1 MELQFCQA
9 RLKELTQLVHLHG
22 NVMLSFCVLNLVFSF
37 VAVLGNVL
45 VIRALWK
52 ASLIPPTIKTL
63 FLSLAISDLAVGILS
78 QPMFGVIIAVMLR
91 RLSNGQHNFALFCP
105 TVLTVRYYF
114 MFGLSFASFLNV
126 IIITLDRL
134 LAVRFHLRYQ
144 ELVTLK
150 RLITVLVASWIT
162 SAIGTSIFIF
172 LPQGSRLTGA
182 VIDFLGII
190 LTTVVYIYIYKVVR
204 FHRNQIRCQF
214 QVQNRQGLEITRQNK
229 SAYNALIVYV
239 VFVACYL
246 PLFTSFIL
254 LTVDNFRSSFL
265 VYDHVSIFFAFLNS
279 SLNPLL
285 YCWRYREIRVNV
297 KNSLSNIFCV
307 K

>member
-1 MELQFCQA
+1 MELQFCQT

-37 VAVLGNVL
+37 VAVLGNFL
-45 VIRALWK
+45 VIHALWK

-105 TVLTVRYYF
+105 TVLTVCYYF

-134 LAVRFHLRYQ
+134 LAVRLHLRYQ

-150 RLITVLVASWIT
+150 RLIIVLVALWIT

-172 LPQGSRLTGA
+172 VPQGSRLTGA

-246 PLFTSFIL
+246 PLFTAIIL
-254 LTVDNFRSSFL
+254 LTVENFRSSFL

-285 YCWRYREIRVNV
+285 YCWRYGEIRVNV

-307 K
+307 R

>member
-37 VAVLGNVL
+37 VAVLGNFL

-52 ASLIPPTIKTL
+52 ATLIPPSIKTL

-105 TVLTVRYYF
+105 TVLTVCYYF
-114 MFGLSFASFLNV
+114 MFGLIVASFLNV

-134 LAVRFHLRYQ
+134 LAVRLHLRYQ
-144 ELVTLK
+144 DLVTLK
-150 RLITVLVASWIT
+150 RLIIVLVALWIT
-162 SAIGTSIFIF
+162 SAIVASIVIF
-172 LPQGSRLTGA
+172 FPKVTRLTGA

-239 VFVACYL
+239 VFLACYL
-246 PLFTSFIL
+246 PLFTTFIL

-307 K
+307 R

>member
-9 RLKELTQLVHLHG
+9 RLRELTQLVHLHG
-22 NVMLSFCVLNLVFSF
+22 NVMLSFCVSNLVFSF
-37 VAVLGNVL
+37 VAVLGNFL
-45 VIRALWK
+45 VIHALWK
-52 ASLIPPTIKTL
+52 ASLIPPTIETL

-105 TVLTVRYYF
+105 TVLTVCYYF

-182 VIDFLGII
+182 VIDFLGIV

-214 QVQNRQGLEITRQNK
+214 QVQIRQGLEITRQNK

-265 VYDHVSIFFAFLNS
+265 VYDHVSILLAFLNS

>member
-1 MELQFCQA
+1 MELQFCQT
-9 RLKELTQLVHLHG
+9 RLKELTQLVDLHG

-37 VAVLGNVL
+37 VALLGNIL
-45 VIRALWK
+45 VIHALWK

-105 TVLTVRYYF
+105 TVLTVCYYF
-114 MFGLSFASFLNV
+114 MFGLIFASFLNI

-134 LAVRFHLRYQ
+134 LAVRLHLRYQ
-144 ELVTLK
+144 DLVTLK
-150 RLITVLVASWIT
+150 RLITVLVAIWIT
-162 SAIGTSIFIF
+162 SAIPITIFISV
-172 LPQGSRLTGA
+172 PEGDRLAGA

-190 LTTVVYIYIYKVVR
+190 LTTVVNIYIYKVVR
-204 FHRNQIRCQF
+204 FHRNQIQCQF
-214 QVQNRQGLEITRQNK
+214 QVQNRQGLEIIRQNK

-239 VFVACYL
+239 VFLACYL

-265 VYDHVSIFFAFLNS
+265 VFDHVSIFFAFLNS

-285 YCWRYREIRVNV
+285 HCWRYREIRLNV
-297 KNSLSNIFCV
+297 KNSLSKIFCV

>member
-1 MELQFCQA
+1 MELQFCQE

-37 VAVLGNVL
+37 VAVLGNFL

-63 FLSLAISDLAVGILS
+63 FLSLAISDLCVGILS
-78 QPMFGVIIAVMLR
+78 QPVFGVITAMMLR
-91 RLSNGQHNFALFCP
+91 RLSNVQHNFALFCP
-105 TVLTVRYYF
+105 TVLTVCYF
-114 MFGLSFASFLNV
+114 FIFGLSLASFLNV
-126 IIITLDRL
+126 IIIALDRL
-134 LAVRFHLRYQ
+134 LAVRLHLRYQ

-150 RLITVLVASWIT
+150 RLIIVLVALWIT

-172 LPQGSRLTGA
+172 LSQGSRLTGA
-182 VIDFLGII
+182 LIDFLGII

-239 VFVACYL
+239 VFLACYL
-246 PLFTSFIL
+246 PLFTAFIL

-265 VYDHVSIFFAFLNS
+265 VYHHVSIFFAFLNS

-297 KNSLSNIFCV
+297 KNNLSNIFCV
-307 K
+307 R

>member
-37 VAVLGNVL
+37 VALLGNFL
-45 VIRALWK
+45 VIHALWK

-78 QPMFGVIIAVMLR
+78 QPMFGVIITVMLR

-105 TVLTVRYYF
+105 TVLTVCYYF
-114 MFGLSFASFLNV
+114 IFGLSLASFLNV
-126 IIITLDRL
+126 IVITLDRL
-134 LAVRFHLRYQ
+134 LAVRLHLRYQ
-144 ELVTLK
+144 DLVTLK
-150 RLITVLVASWIT
+150 RLITVLVAIWIT
-162 SAIGTSIFIF
+162 SAIPITIFISV
-172 LPQGSRLTGA
+172 PEGDRLAGA

-190 LTTVVYIYIYKVVR
+190 LTTVVNIYIYKVVR
-204 FHRNQIRCQF
+204 FHRNQIQCQF
-214 QVQNRQGLEITRQNK
+214 QVQNRQGLEIIRQNK
-229 SAYNALIVYV
+229 SSYNALIVYV
-239 VFVACYL
+239 VFLACYL

-265 VYDHVSIFFAFLNS
+265 VFDHVSIFFAFLNS

-285 YCWRYREIRVNV
+285 HCWRYREIRLNV
-297 KNSLSNIFCV
+297 KNSLSKIFCV

>member
-37 VAVLGNVL
+37 VAVLGNFL

-52 ASLIPPTIKTL
+52 ATLIPPSIKTL

-105 TVLTVRYYF
+105 TVLTVCYYF
-114 MFGLSFASFLNV
+114 MFGLIVASFLNV

-134 LAVRFHLRYQ
+134 LAVRLHLRYQ
-144 ELVTLK
+144 DLVTLK
-150 RLITVLVASWIT
+150 RLIIVLVALWIT
-162 SAIGTSIFIF
+162 SAIVASIVIF
-172 LPQGSRLTGA
+172 FPKVTRLTCA

-229 SAYNALIVYV
+229 SAYNALIVYI

-246 PLFTSFIL
+246 PFFIAVIL
-254 LTVDNFRSSFL
+254 LTAENFRSSFL

>member
-1 MELQFCQA
+1 MELQFCQT

-37 VAVLGNVL
+37 VAVLGNFL
-45 VIRALWK
+45 VIHALWK

-105 TVLTVRYYF
+105 TVLTVCYYF

-134 LAVRFHLRYQ
+134 LAVRLHLRYQ

-150 RLITVLVASWIT
+150 RLIIVLVALWIT

-172 LPQGSRLTGA
+172 VPQGSRLTGA

-246 PLFTSFIL
+246 PLFTAFIL
-254 LTVDNFRSSFL
+254 LTVENFRSSFL

-307 K
+307 R

>member
-37 VAVLGNVL
+37 VAVLGNFL

-52 ASLIPPTIKTL
+52 ATLIPPTIKTL

-91 RLSNGQHNFALFCP
+91 RLLNGQHNFALLCP
-105 TVLTVRYYF
+105 TVLTVCYYF
-114 MFGLSFASFLNV
+114 MFGLIVASFLNV

-134 LAVRFHLRYQ
+134 LAVRLHLRYQ
-144 ELVTLK
+144 DLVTLK
-150 RLITVLVASWIT
+150 RLITVLVALWIT
-162 SAIGTSIFIF
+162 SAIGASIFIF
-172 LPQGSRLTGA
+172 LPKGSRLTSA

-190 LTTVVYIYIYKVVR
+190 LTTVVYIYLYKVVR

-239 VFVACYL
+239 VFLACYL
-246 PLFTSFIL
+246 PLFTTFIL

-307 K
+307 R

>member
-37 VAVLGNVL
+37 VAVLGNFL
-45 VIRALWK
+45 VIHALWK

-78 QPMFGVIIAVMLR
+78 QPMFGVISAVMLR

-105 TVLTVRYYF
+105 TVLTVCYYF

-134 LAVRFHLRYQ
+134 LAVRLHLRYQ

-150 RLITVLVASWIT
+150 RLIIVLVALWIT

-204 FHRNQIRCQF
+204 FHRNQIRCHF

-229 SAYNALIVYV
+229 SAYNALIVYI

-246 PLFTSFIL
+246 PLFTAFIL
-254 LTVDNFRSSFL
+254 LTVDNFRSAFL

>member
-37 VAVLGNVL
+37 VAVLGNFL

-105 TVLTVRYYF
+105 TVLTVCYYF
-114 MFGLSFASFLNV
+114 MFGLIFASFLNV

-134 LAVRFHLRYQ
+134 LAVRLHLRYQ

-150 RLITVLVASWIT
+150 RLITVLVALWIT

>member
-9 RLKELTQLVHLHG
+9 RLKELTQLVHLQG
-22 NVMLSFCVLNLVFSF
+22 NAMLSFCVLNLVFSF
-37 VAVLGNVL
+37 VAVLGNFL
-45 VIRALWK
+45 VIHALSK

-105 TVLTVRYYF
+105 TVLTVCYYF

-134 LAVRFHLRYQ
+134 LAVRLHLRYQ
-144 ELVTLK
+144 DLVTLK
-150 RLITVLVASWIT
+150 RLIIVLVALWIT
-162 SAIGTSIFIF
+162 SAIGTSILIF
-172 LPQGSRLTGA
+172 LLKGIRLAGA
-182 VIDFLGII
+182 VVVFLGII

-246 PLFTSFIL
+246 PLFTAFIL
-254 LTVDNFRSSFL
+254 LTVENFRSSFL

-297 KNSLSNIFCV
+297 K
-307 K
+307 KR

>member
-1 MELQFCQA
+1 
-9 RLKELTQLVHLHG
+9 
-22 NVMLSFCVLNLVFSF
+22 MLSFCVYNLVFSF
-37 VAVLGNVL
+37 VAVLGNFL
-45 VIRALWK
+45 VIHALSK

-105 TVLTVRYYF
+105 TVLTVCYYF

-134 LAVRFHLRYQ
+134 LAVRLHLRYQ
-144 ELVTLK
+144 DLVTLK
-150 RLITVLVASWIT
+150 RLIIVLVALWIT
-162 SAIGTSIFIF
+162 SAIGTSILIF
-172 LPQGSRLTGA
+172 LLKGIRLAGA
-182 VIDFLGII
+182 VVVFLGII

-246 PLFTSFIL
+246 PLFTAFIL
-254 LTVDNFRSSFL
+254 LTVENFRSSFL

-297 KNSLSNIFCV
+297 K
-307 K
+307 KR

>member
-9 RLKELTQLVHLHG
+9 RLRELTQLVHLHG
-22 NVMLSFCVLNLVFSF
+22 NVMLSFCVSNLVFSF
-37 VAVLGNVL
+37 VAVLGNFL
-45 VIRALWK
+45 VIHALWK

-105 TVLTVRYYF
+105 TVLTVCYYF

-239 VFVACYL
+239 VFLACYL
-246 PLFTSFIL
+246 PLFTAFIL

-297 KNSLSNIFCV
+297 KKSLSNIFCV

>member
-37 VAVLGNVL
+37 VAVLGNFL

-52 ASLIPPTIKTL
+52 ATLIPPTIKTL

-105 TVLTVRYYF
+105 TVLTVCYYF
-114 MFGLSFASFLNV
+114 MFGLIVASFLNV

-134 LAVRFHLRYQ
+134 LAVRLHLRYQ
-144 ELVTLK
+144 DLVTLK
-150 RLITVLVASWIT
+150 RLIIVLVALWIT
-162 SAIGTSIFIF
+162 SAIVASIVIF
-172 LPQGSRLTGA
+172 FPKVTRLTGA

-239 VFVACYL
+239 VFLACYL
-246 PLFTSFIL
+246 PLFTTFIL

-307 K
+307 R

>member
-1 MELQFCQA
+1 MELQFCQT

-37 VAVLGNVL
+37 VTVLGNVL

-52 ASLIPPTIKTL
+52 ALLIPPTIKTL
-63 FLSLAISDLAVGILS
+63 FLSLAISDLAVGMLS

-91 RLSNGQHNFALFCP
+91 RLSNGEYNFASFCP
-105 TVLTVRYYF
+105 TVLTVCYYF
-114 MFGLSFASFLNV
+114 IFGILLASFLNI

-134 LAVRFHLRYQ
+134 LAVRLHLRYQ
-144 ELVTLK
+144 DLVTLK
-150 RLITVLVASWIT
+150 RLITVLVALWIT
-162 SAIGTSIFIF
+162 SAIGITILIF
-172 LPQGSRLTGA
+172 LPKGNRLAGA
-182 VIDFLGII
+182 VINFLGII

-204 FHRNQIRCQF
+204 FHRNQIQCQF
-214 QVQNRQGLEITRQNK
+214 QVQNRQGLEIIRHNK

-239 VFVACYL
+239 VFLACYL

-254 LTVDNFRSSFL
+254 LTVDNSRSSFL
-265 VYDHVSIFFAFLNS
+265 VFDHVSIFFAFLNS
-279 SLNPLL
+279 SLDPLL

-297 KNSLSNIFCV
+297 KNSLSKIFCV

>member
-1 MELQFCQA
+1 MELQFCQT
-9 RLKELTQLVHLHG
+9 RLKELTQLVDLHG

-37 VAVLGNVL
+37 VALLGNFL
-45 VIRALWK
+45 VIHALWK

-105 TVLTVRYYF
+105 TVLTVCYYF
-114 MFGLSFASFLNV
+114 MFGLIFASFLNI

-134 LAVRFHLRYQ
+134 LAVRLHLRYQ
-144 ELVTLK
+144 DLVTLK
-150 RLITVLVASWIT
+150 RLITVLVAIWIT
-162 SAIGTSIFIF
+162 SAIPITIFISV
-172 LPQGSRLTGA
+172 PEGDRLAGA

-190 LTTVVYIYIYKVVR
+190 LTTVVNIYIYKVVR
-204 FHRNQIRCQF
+204 FHRNQIQCQF
-214 QVQNRQGLEITRQNK
+214 QVQNRQGLEIIRQNK

-239 VFVACYL
+239 VFLACYL

-265 VYDHVSIFFAFLNS
+265 VFDHVSIFFAFLNS

-285 YCWRYREIRVNV
+285 HCWRYREIRLNV
-297 KNSLSNIFCV
+297 KNSLSKIFCV

>member
-1 MELQFCQA
+1 
-9 RLKELTQLVHLHG
+9 
-22 NVMLSFCVLNLVFSF
+22 MLSFCVLNLVFSF
-37 VAVLGNVL
+37 VAVLGNFL
-45 VIRALWK
+45 VIHALSK

-105 TVLTVRYYF
+105 TVLTVCYYF

-134 LAVRFHLRYQ
+134 LAVRLHLRYQ
-144 ELVTLK
+144 DLVTLK
-150 RLITVLVASWIT
+150 RLIIVLVALWIT
-162 SAIGTSIFIF
+162 SAIGTSILIF
-172 LPQGSRLTGA
+172 LLKGIRLAGA
-182 VIDFLGII
+182 VVVFLGII

-246 PLFTSFIL
+246 PLFTAFIL
-254 LTVDNFRSSFL
+254 LTVENFRSSFL

-297 KNSLSNIFCV
+297 K
-307 K
+307 KR

>member
-37 VAVLGNVL
+37 VAVLGNFL

-52 ASLIPPTIKTL
+52 ATLIPPTIKTL

-105 TVLTVRYYF
+105 TVLTVCYYF
-114 MFGLSFASFLNV
+114 MFGLIVASFLNV

-134 LAVRFHLRYQ
+134 LAVRLHLRYQ
-144 ELVTLK
+144 DLVTLK
-150 RLITVLVASWIT
+150 RLIIVLVALWIT
-162 SAIGTSIFIF
+162 SAIVASIVIF
-172 LPQGSRLTGA
+172 FPKVTRLTGA

-229 SAYNALIVYV
+229 SAYNALIVYI

-246 PLFTSFIL
+246 PFFIAVIL
-254 LTVDNFRSSFL
+254 LTAENFRSSFL
-265 VYDHVSIFFAFLNS
+265 V
-279 SLNPLL
+279 
-285 YCWRYREIRVNV
+285 
-297 KNSLSNIFCV
+297 
-307 K
+307 

>member
-22 NVMLSFCVLNLVFSF
+22 NVMLSFCVSNLVFSF
-37 VAVLGNVL
+37 VAVLGNFL
-45 VIRALWK
+45 VIHALWK
-52 ASLIPPTIKTL
+52 ASLIPPTIKKL

-105 TVLTVRYYF
+105 TFLTVCYYF

-134 LAVRFHLRYQ
+134 LAVRLHLRYQ
-144 ELVTLK
+144 DLVTLK
-150 RLITVLVASWIT
+150 RLIIVLVALWIT

-172 LPQGSRLTGA
+172 LLKGIRLTGA
-182 VIDFLGII
+182 VVVFLGII

-246 PLFTSFIL
+246 PLFTTFIL
-254 LTVDNFRSSFL
+254 LTVENFRSSFL

-285 YCWRYREIRVNV
+285 YCWRYREIRLNV
-297 KNSLSNIFCV
+297 KNSLSNMFCV
-307 K
+307 R

>member
-9 RLKELTQLVHLHG
+9 RLRELTQLVHLHG

-37 VAVLGNVL
+37 VAVLGNFL
-45 VIRALWK
+45 VIHALWK
-52 ASLIPPTIKTL
+52 ASLLPPTIKTL

-105 TVLTVRYYF
+105 TVLTVCYYF
-114 MFGLSFASFLNV
+114 MFGLIFASFLNI

-134 LAVRFHLRYQ
+134 LAVRLHLRYQ
-144 ELVTLK
+144 DLVTLK
-150 RLITVLVASWIT
+150 RLITVLVALWIT
-162 SAIGTSIFIF
+162 SAIGASIFIF
-172 LPQGSRLTGA
+172 LPKGSRLTSA
-182 VIDFLGII
+182 VIVFLGII

-229 SAYNALIVYV
+229 SAYNALIVYI
-239 VFVACYL
+239 VFLACYL
-246 PLFTSFIL
+246 PLFTAVIL
-254 LTVDNFRSSFL
+254 LTVENFRSSFL
-265 VYDHVSIFFAFLNS
+265 VYDHVSLFFAFLNS

-297 KNSLSNIFCV
+297 KKSLSNIFCV

>member
-9 RLKELTQLVHLHG
+9 RLRELTQLVHLHG

-45 VIRALWK
+45 VIHALWK

-105 TVLTVRYYF
+105 TVLTVCYYF
-114 MFGLSFASFLNV
+114 IFGLSFASFLNV
-126 IIITLDRL
+126 IVITLDRL
-134 LAVRFHLRYQ
+134 LAVRLHLRYQ
-144 ELVTLK
+144 DLVTLK
-150 RLITVLVASWIT
+150 RLIIVLVALWIT

-239 VFVACYL
+239 VFLACYL

>member
-1 MELQFCQA
+1 
-9 RLKELTQLVHLHG
+9 
-22 NVMLSFCVLNLVFSF
+22 MLSFCVLNLVFSF
-37 VAVLGNVL
+37 VAVLGNFL
-45 VIRALWK
+45 VIHALWK
-52 ASLIPPTIKTL
+52 ATLIPPTIKTL

-78 QPMFGVIIAVMLR
+78 QPI

-105 TVLTVRYYF
+105 TVLTVCYYF
-114 MFGLSFASFLNV
+114 IFGLSFASFLNV
-126 IIITLDRL
+126 IVITLDRL
-134 LAVRFHLRYQ
+134 LAVRLHLRYQ
-144 ELVTLK
+144 DLVTLK
-150 RLITVLVASWIT
+150 RLIIVLVALWIT
-162 SAIGTSIFIF
+162 SAIVASIVIF
-172 LPQGSRLTGA
+172 FPKVTRLTGA

-229 SAYNALIVYV
+229 SAYNALIVYI

-246 PLFTSFIL
+246 PFFIAVIL
-254 LTVDNFRSSFL
+254 LTAENFRSSFL

-297 KNSLSNIFCV
+297 K
-307 K
+307 

>member
-1 MELQFCQA
+1 MELQFCQT

-37 VAVLGNVL
+37 VAVLGNFL
-45 VIRALWK
+45 VIHALWK
-52 ASLIPPTIKTL
+52 ASLLPPTIKTL

-105 TVLTVRYYF
+105 TVLTVCYYF
-114 MFGLSFASFLNV
+114 MFGLIFASFLNI

-134 LAVRFHLRYQ
+134 LAVRLHLRYQ
-144 ELVTLK
+144 DLVTLK
-150 RLITVLVASWIT
+150 RLITVLVAIWIT
-162 SAIGTSIFIF
+162 SAIPITIFISV
-172 LPQGSRLTGA
+172 PEGDRLAGA

-190 LTTVVYIYIYKVVR
+190 LTTVVNIYIYKVVR
-204 FHRNQIRCQF
+204 FHRNQIQCQF
-214 QVQNRQGLEITRQNK
+214 QVQNRQGLEIIRQNK

-239 VFVACYL
+239 VFLACYL

-265 VYDHVSIFFAFLNS
+265 VFDHVSIFFAFLNS

-285 YCWRYREIRVNV
+285 HCWRYREIRLNV
-297 KNSLSNIFCV
+297 KNSLSKIFCV

>member
-9 RLKELTQLVHLHG
+9 RLRELTQLVHLHG
-22 NVMLSFCVLNLVFSF
+22 NVMLSFCVSNLVFSF
-37 VAVLGNVL
+37 VAVLGNFL
-45 VIRALWK
+45 VIHALWK

-105 TVLTVRYYF
+105 TVLTVCYYF
-114 MFGLSFASFLNV
+114 IFGLSFASFLNV
-126 IIITLDRL
+126 IVITLDRL
-134 LAVRFHLRYQ
+134 LAVRLHLRYQ
-144 ELVTLK
+144 DLVTLK
-150 RLITVLVASWIT
+150 RLIIVLVALWIT
-162 SAIGTSIFIF
+162 SAIVASIVIF
-172 LPQGSRLTGA
+172 FPKVTRLTGA

-265 VYDHVSIFFAFLNS
+265 VYDHVSIFLAFLNS

>member
-1 MELQFCQA
+1 MELQFCQT

-37 VAVLGNVL
+37 VTVLGNVL

-63 FLSLAISDLAVGILS
+63 FLSLAISDLAVGMLS
-78 QPMFGVIIAVMLR
+78 QPMFGVTIAVMLR
-91 RLSNGQHNFALFCP
+91 RLSNGEYNFASFCP
-105 TVLTVRYYF
+105 TVLTVCYFF
-114 MFGLSFASFLNV
+114 MFGILLTSFLNI

-134 LAVRFHLRYQ
+134 FAVRLHLRYQ
-144 ELVTLK
+144 DLVTLK
-150 RLITVLVASWIT
+150 RLITVLVAVWIP
-162 SAIGTSIFIF
+162 SAIAITISIF
-172 LPQGSRLTGA
+172 LPEGNRLVGA

-190 LTTVVYIYIYKVVR
+190 LTTVVYIYIHKVVK
-204 FHRNQIRCQF
+204 FHRNQIQCQF
-214 QVQNRQGLEITRQNK
+214 QVQNRQGLEIIRQNK

-239 VFVACYL
+239 VFLACYL

-254 LTVDNFRSSFL
+254 LTVDSFRSSFL

-285 YCWRYREIRVNV
+285 HCWRYREIRLNV
-297 KNSLSNIFCV
+297 KSSLSKIFCV

>member
-1 MELQFCQA
+1 MELQFCQT
-9 RLKELTQLVHLHG
+9 RLKELTQLVDLHG

-37 VAVLGNVL
+37 VAVLGNFL

-105 TVLTVRYYF
+105 TVLTVCYYF
-114 MFGLSFASFLNV
+114 MFGLIFASFLNV

-134 LAVRFHLRYQ
+134 LAVRLHLRYQ

-150 RLITVLVASWIT
+150 RLITVLVALWIT

-265 VYDHVSIFFAFLNS
+265 VFDHVSIFFAFLNS

-285 YCWRYREIRVNV
+285 HCWRYREIRLNV
-297 KNSLSNIFCV
+297 KNSLSKIFCV

>member
-1 MELQFCQA
+1 MELQFCQT
-9 RLKELTQLVHLHG
+9 RLKELTQLVDLHG

-52 ASLIPPTIKTL
+52 ASLIPPAIRTL
-63 FLSLAISDLAVGILS
+63 FLSLAISDLAVGMLP
-78 QPMFGVIIAVMLR
+78 QPMFGVTIAVMLR
-91 RLSNGQHNFALFCP
+91 RLSNGEYNFASFCP
-105 TVLTVRYYF
+105 TVLTVCYF
-114 MFGLSFASFLNV
+114 LMFGILLTSFLNI

-134 LAVRFHLRYQ
+134 LAVRLHLRYQ
-144 ELVTLK
+144 DLVTLK
-150 RLITVLVASWIT
+150 RLITVLVAIWIT
-162 SAIGTSIFIF
+162 SAIPITIFISV
-172 LPQGSRLTGA
+172 PEGDRLAGA

-190 LTTVVYIYIYKVVR
+190 LTTVVNIYIYKVVR
-204 FHRNQIRCQF
+204 FHRNQIQCQF
-214 QVQNRQGLEITRQNK
+214 QVQNRQGLEIIRQNK

-239 VFVACYL
+239 VFLACYL

-265 VYDHVSIFFAFLNS
+265 VFDHVSIFFAFLNS

-285 YCWRYREIRVNV
+285 HCWRYREIRLNV
-297 KNSLSNIFCV
+297 KNSLSKIFCV

>member
-37 VAVLGNVL
+37 VAVLGNFL
-45 VIRALWK
+45 VIHALWK
-52 ASLIPPTIKTL
+52 ATLIPPAIKTL

-78 QPMFGVIIAVMLR
+78 QPMFSVIIAVMLR

-105 TVLTVRYYF
+105 TVLTVCYYF
-114 MFGLSFASFLNV
+114 IFGLSFASFLNV
-126 IIITLDRL
+126 IVITLDRL
-134 LAVRFHLRYQ
+134 LAVRLHLRYQ
-144 ELVTLK
+144 DLVTLK
-150 RLITVLVASWIT
+150 RLIIVLVALWIT
-162 SAIGTSIFIF
+162 SAIAASIVIF
-172 LPQGSRLTGA
+172 FPKVTRLTGA

-229 SAYNALIVYV
+229 SAYNALIVYI

-246 PLFTSFIL
+246 PFFIAVIL
-254 LTVDNFRSSFL
+254 LTAENFRSSFL

>member
-37 VAVLGNVL
+37 VAVLGNFL

-52 ASLIPPTIKTL
+52 VSLIPPTIKTL
-63 FLSLAISDLAVGILS
+63 FLSLAISDLCVGILS
-78 QPMFGVIIAVMLR
+78 QPVFGVITAMMLR
-91 RLSNGQHNFALFCP
+91 RLSNVQHNFALFCP
-105 TVLTVRYYF
+105 TVLTVCYF
-114 MFGLSFASFLNV
+114 FIFGLSLASFLNV
-126 IIITLDRL
+126 IIIALDRL
-134 LAVRFHLRYQ
+134 LAVRLHLRYQ

-150 RLITVLVASWIT
+150 RLIIVLVALWIT
-162 SAIGTSIFIF
+162 SAIVASIVIF
-172 LPQGSRLTGA
+172 FPKVTRLTGA

-229 SAYNALIVYV
+229 SAYNALIVYI

-246 PLFTSFIL
+246 PFFIAVIL
-254 LTVDNFRSSFL
+254 LTAENFRSSFL
-265 VYDHVSIFFAFLNS
+265 V
-279 SLNPLL
+279 
-285 YCWRYREIRVNV
+285 
-297 KNSLSNIFCV
+297 
-307 K
+307 

>member
-1 MELQFCQA
+1 MELQFCQT

-37 VAVLGNVL
+37 VAVLGNFL
-45 VIRALWK
+45 VIHALWK

-105 TVLTVRYYF
+105 TVLTVCYSF
-114 MFGLSFASFLNV
+114 IFGFSFASFLNV

-134 LAVRFHLRYQ
+134 LAVRLHLRYQ

-150 RLITVLVASWIT
+150 RLIIVLVALWIT

-172 LPQGSRLTGA
+172 VPQGSRLTGA

-246 PLFTSFIL
+246 PLFTAIIL
-254 LTVDNFRSSFL
+254 LTVENFRSSFL

-285 YCWRYREIRVNV
+285 YCWRYGEIRVNV

-307 K
+307 R

>member
-1 MELQFCQA
+1 M
-9 RLKELTQLVHLHG
+9 
-22 NVMLSFCVLNLVFSF
+22 
-37 VAVLGNVL
+37 
-45 VIRALWK
+45 
-52 ASLIPPTIKTL
+52 PPTIKTL

-105 TVLTVRYYF
+105 TVLTVCYYF

-144 ELVTLK
+144 GLVTLK
-150 RLITVLVASWIT
+150 RLIIVLVALWIT
-162 SAIGTSIFIF
+162 SAIGISIPIF
-172 LPQGSRLTGA
+172 FLKGIRLAGA
-182 VIDFLGII
+182 VVVFLGII
-190 LTTVVYIYIYKVVR
+190 LTTVVYIYIYRVVR

-246 PLFTSFIL
+246 PLFTTFIL

-297 KNSLSNIFCV
+297 KNSLSKIFCV

>member
-9 RLKELTQLVHLHG
+9 RLRELTQLVHLHG

-105 TVLTVRYYF
+105 TVLTVCYYF

-182 VIDFLGII
+182 VIDFLGIV

-214 QVQNRQGLEITRQNK
+214 QVQNRQGMEITRQNK

-297 KNSLSNIFCV
+297 KKSLSNIFCV

>member
-37 VAVLGNVL
+37 VAVLGNFL

-52 ASLIPPTIKTL
+52 ATLIPPTIKTL

-105 TVLTVRYYF
+105 TVLTVCYYF
-114 MFGLSFASFLNV
+114 MFGLIVASFLNV

-134 LAVRFHLRYQ
+134 LAVRLHLRYQ
-144 ELVTLK
+144 DLVTLK
-150 RLITVLVASWIT
+150 RLITVLVALWIT
-162 SAIGTSIFIF
+162 SAIVASIVIF
-172 LPQGSRLTGA
+172 FPKVTRLTGA

-239 VFVACYL
+239 VFLACYL
-246 PLFTSFIL
+246 PLFTTFIL

-307 K
+307 R

>member
-1 MELQFCQA
+1 MELQFCQT

-37 VAVLGNVL
+37 VAVLGNFL
-45 VIRALWK
+45 VIHALWK

-105 TVLTVRYYF
+105 TVLTVCYYF

-134 LAVRFHLRYQ
+134 LAVRLHLRYQ

-150 RLITVLVASWIT
+150 RLIIVLVALWIT

-172 LPQGSRLTGA
+172 DPQGSRLTGA

-246 PLFTSFIL
+246 PLFTAFIL
-254 LTVDNFRSSFL
+254 LTVENFRSSFL

-307 K
+307 R

>member
-1 MELQFCQA
+1 MELEFCQT

-37 VAVLGNVL
+37 VAVLGNFL
-45 VIRALWK
+45 VIHALWK

-63 FLSLAISDLAVGILS
+63 FLGLAISDLAVGILS
-78 QPMFGVIIAVMLR
+78 QPMFGVIIAVMLG
-91 RLSNGQHNFALFCP
+91 RLYNGQHNFALFCP
-105 TVLTVRYYF
+105 TVLTVCYF
-114 MFGLSFASFLNV
+114 FMLGLSFASFLNV
-126 IIITLDRL
+126 IIIALDRL
-134 LAVRFHLRYQ
+134 LAVRLHLRYQ

-150 RLITVLVASWIT
+150 RLIIVLVALWIT

-172 LPQGSRLTGA
+172 VPQGSRLTGA
-182 VIDFLGII
+182 AIDFLGII

-214 QVQNRQGLEITRQNK
+214 QVQNHQGLEITRQNK

-246 PLFTSFIL
+246 PLFTAFIL
-254 LTVDNFRSSFL
+254 LTVENFRSSFL

-297 KNSLSNIFCV
+297 KNSLSSIFCV
-307 K
+307 R